1 MVSLPK
7 PRSLKSPSWRLE
19 LCLESTSLDSE
30 QNCPYISDLHSY
42 IHSPQSEVCEAL
54 QEAYLMYYIP
64 QSRAVLSSLLLSG
77 VDIVTIAGYIDAAE
91 EVVMY
96 YSKLFFDT
104 SVFPNK
110 LVVKSYVDTLPES
123 TPTQKNYKSLM
134 RAAISLGDRYIA
146 WKMSLPIQDDLEPDE
161 VTKALLEDSYWRS
174 REHKPFSVDDSRA
187 KESKSWVP
195 QVMRTLDSMSGS
207 RAGGEL
213 SLDTLRLK
221 LVKADSTV
229 TRAELAADIK
239 G

>member
-30 QNCPYISDLHSY
+30 HNCPYIRDLHSY
-42 IHSPQSEVCEAL
+42 IHSPKSEVCEAL